1 VNSINKIGILTL
13 HSGFNEGAVLQ
24 AFCLASHLKNS
35 MLNSKVEIIDHSY
48 RSKAM
53 AYGTVRND
61 KTRALND
68 FINLSLP
75 LSEKGF
81 LADDH
86 RATFEYIRNNYKI
99 VVTGSDE
106 IWKLR
111 YSKRFFNLVH
121 EQKDPWRPAFPN
133 VYWPDKSIKI
143 PKIAYA
149 ASIGQTDWRT
159 IPGKHVKQMRSIL
172 SDYTLLGIRDERTMS
187 FLNWLNPDIANKA
200 EMVPDPTFSTDI
212 VSLVDKAMLRGK
224 LQQWGVDFDRPRI
237 CTFLRDTPKIKDDLI
252 KAIKKRGFQVVSLS
266 LPNRIADIDLS
277 DKGFTPL
284 EWAAVVSLMDFC
296 ISQRMH
302 ACISSILHDTP
313 FIAMDIYSNPMDDDT
328 KVKDLMRSFNLLDY
342 YFNIGKDPPEKLP
355 GTIEHLFSKPW
366 PVNEIAQKR
375 SLFQKRSREFTE
387 KIKGIL
393 QDTVK

>member
-1 VNSINKIGILTL
+1 MNSNNKVGILTL
-13 HSGFNEGAVLQ
+13 HSGFNEGAILQ
-24 AFCLASHLKNS
+24 AFCLASNLKSS
-35 MLNSKVEIIDHSY
+35 MMNSKVEIIDHSY
-48 RSKAM
+48 RSKAN
-53 AYGTVRND
+53 AYGPVRSD
-61 KTRALND
+61 KTRVLND
-68 FINLSLP
+68 FINQSLP
-75 LSEKGF
+75 LSDKGF

-86 RATFEYIRNNYKI
+86 EATFEYIRKKYKAVI
-99 VVTGSDE
+99 IGSDE

-111 YSKRFFNLVH
+111 YKKRFLNLIH

-149 ASIGQTDWRT
+149 ASIGQTDWST
-159 IPGKHVKQMRSIL
+159 IPGKHVKRMRSIL
-172 SDYTLLGIRDERTMS
+172 SDYTLLGIRDKRTMA

-200 EMVPDPTFSTDI
+200 EIVPDPTFSTDI
-212 VSLVDKAMLRGK
+212 VSLVDKEMLRKK

-237 CTFLRDTPKIKDDLI
+237 CTFLRDTPKINDDLI
-252 KAIKKRGFQVVSLS
+252 KAIKKRGFQIVSLS
-266 LPNRIADIDLS
+266 LPNRIADVDLS
-277 DKGFTPL
+277 EKGFTPL

-313 FIAMDIYSNPMDDDT
+313 FIALDIYSNPMDDDT

-342 YFNIGKDPPEKLP
+342 YFNIEKDTPEKLQ
-355 GTIEHLFSKPW
+355 GIIRNLFSKPW
-366 PVNEIAQKR
+366 PVNEIARKR
-375 SLFQKRSREFTE
+375 SLFQKHSKEFTE

-393 QDTVK
+393 KDTVK